1 MKKSSLKVTTLKFG
15 IFTIVMLLIFAG
27 LVVVFSQ
34 YRSGSTQGYHAVFTD
49 ASGVKNGDKVRIAGV
64 VVGSVTDVRIT
75 DNEQATLDFNVDDT
89 FPLQKNTH
97 VNIRFQDM
105 VGNRFVE
112 LTRGPEQSEP
122 LAKGDTIPV
131 AQTTPALDLDILL
144 GGFKPL
150 FKALDPGQVNALASS
165 LLDVFQGQGS
175 TLVNL
180 LSNTSSFSSTLADR
194 DKLIG
199 EVVDNLNA
207 VLGTMDENKEQF
219 SGIVDNLSQVVHTLS
234 ENRDAVVGGI
244 DHINGATGT
253 LAALLNDT
261 RPGMKTDIAELNRLM
276 GLLSTDESQ
285 EKLNWVLGK
294 MPAAFRQLVRV
305 GSYGSNFNFYLCGL
319 KFKIDGPGGNPIYIP
334 FKNQTTGRCAPVDE

>member
-1 MKKSSLKVTTLKFG
+1 MKKSSLKVTTLKLG
-15 IFTIVMLLIFAG
+15 IFTVVMLLIFSG

-34 YRSGSTQGYHAVFTD
+34 YRTGSTQGYHAVFTD

-64 VVGSVTDVRIT
+64 VVGSVTNVKIT
-75 DNEQATLDFNVDDT
+75 DNELATLDFNVDDT
-89 FPLQKNTH
+89 FPLQQNTH

-105 VGNRFVE
+105 VGNRYVE
-112 LTRGPEQSEP
+112 LTQGPGQSETLP
-122 LAKGDTIPV
+122 KGATIPV
-131 AQTTPALDLDILL
+131 TQTEPALDLDVLL

-175 TLVNL
+175 TLLNL

-194 DKLIG
+194 DQLIG
-199 EVVDNLNA
+199 EVVDNLNV
-207 VLGTMDENKEQF
+207 VLGTMDQNKEQF
-219 SGIVDNLSQVVHTLS
+219 SGIVDNLSQVVSTLS

-244 DHINGATGT
+244 EHINGATGT
-253 LAALLNDT
+253 LATLLADT
-261 RPGMKTDIAELNRLM
+261 RPDLQSDISELNRLM
-276 GLLSTDESQ
+276 SLLATDESQ
-285 EKLNWVLGK
+285 EQLNWVLGK

-305 GSYGSNFNFYLCGL
+305 GSYGSFFNFYLCGL
-319 KFKIDGPGGNPIYIP
+319 KFKIDGPGNNPIYIP